1 MSVKSSDFK
10 TFWVGFHPF
19 RLEMMPKVFCP
30 FDQKQK
36 LMDAGLQQLLQ
47 VLSKAS
53 VKRLGLKNA
62 GLSATEEGV
71 GPSSP
76 WAWLDFSWVMALRC
90 RMTMRRP

>member
-1 MSVKSSDFK
+1 
-10 TFWVGFHPF
+10 
-19 RLEMMPKVFCP
+19 MMPKVFCP

-76 WAWLDFSWVMALRC
+76 WA
-90 RMTMRRP
+90 